1 MACLLEKEMQNKQLI
16 SYPTSSNLQSADQGL
31 MIRSSVPEEP
41 TGETNCSTYVLSR
54 DNKVCPIENNT
65 NLDSILYLIKVSKI
79 DFIVL
84 PASYLS
90 ISL

>member
-1 MACLLEKEMQNKQLI
+1 MLHVPFKNNRSLIIIAITIKMQALKNDKLLKDLHEITMTEA
-16 SYPTSSNLQSADQGL
+16 T
-31 MIRSSVPEEP
+31 
-41 TGETNCSTYVLSR
+41 
-54 DNKVCPIENNT
+54 KVCPIENNT

>member
-1 MACLLEKEMQNKQLI
+1 MGSDYSFYVKTI
-16 SYPTSSNLQSADQGL
+16 
-31 MIRSSVPEEP
+31 
-41 TGETNCSTYVLSR
+41 ETHAHAFLALNILAIGRVTT
-54 DNKVCPIENNT
+54 KVCPIENNT